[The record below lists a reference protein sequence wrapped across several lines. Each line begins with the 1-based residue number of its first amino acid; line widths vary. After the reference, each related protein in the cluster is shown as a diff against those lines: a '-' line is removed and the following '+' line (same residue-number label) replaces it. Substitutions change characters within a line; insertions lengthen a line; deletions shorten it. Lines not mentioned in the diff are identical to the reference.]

1 MLKGKRAD
9 PTDILLLLVLL
20 FFLAISFVVAGFM
33 NSKIQDV
40 ISNTALNSSSAYES
54 INSSFNNINTLGVQ
68 RGFVLFFALLVVGIM
83 VSSFMIRVHPVFIFI
98 YIITLVVAI
107 FLAIY
112 LANAYAM
119 LQDNPL
125 FAELSTNNTMITWT
139 MQHIIKI
146 LIGVGALSM
155 VIIFGKVGGGGGNT
169 SDI

>member
-1 MLKGKRAD
+1 MQRQKRAD

-20 FFLAISFVVAGFM
+20 FFLAVSFVVAGFM

-54 INSSFNNINTLGVQ
+54 INDSFNNINTTGVQ
-68 RGFVLFFALLVVGIM
+68 RGFVLFFALLVIGIM

-112 LANAYAM
+112 LANTYAM

-125 FAELSTNNTMITWT
+125 FAELSANNTLITWT

-155 VIIFGKVGGGGGNT
+155 IIIFGKVGGGGST
-169 SDI
+169 SSDI